1 MINKQTQLH
10 SATGDLDKRNYSTLL
25 NTMRRK
31 YIVPFLLAIII
42 LISSEYF
49 FLQEIFGR
57 SNIAILFLTG
67 TGVAL
72 CIAFI
77 VSLIRKYN

>member
-1 MINKQTQLH
+1 VQLR
-10 SATGDLDKRNYSTLL
+10 S
-25 NTMRRK
+25 
-31 YIVPFLLAIII
+31 P
-42 LISSEYF
+42 EYF

>member
-1 MINKQTQLH
+1 MINNQTQLH
-10 SATGDLDKRNYSTLL
+10 SATGDFDKRNYLTLL
-25 NTMRRK
+25 STMRRK
-31 YIVPFLLAIII
+31 YILPFLLSVII

>member
-1 MINKQTQLH
+1 MINKQVQFH
-10 SATGDLDKRNYSTLL
+10 SAAGDLNKGNYCILIK
-25 NTMRRK
+25 TMRRK
-31 YIVPFLLAIII
+31 YILPFLLAVII

-67 TGVAL
+67 TGVVL
-72 CIAFI
+72 CIAYI
-77 VSLIRKYN
+77 VSFIRKYH